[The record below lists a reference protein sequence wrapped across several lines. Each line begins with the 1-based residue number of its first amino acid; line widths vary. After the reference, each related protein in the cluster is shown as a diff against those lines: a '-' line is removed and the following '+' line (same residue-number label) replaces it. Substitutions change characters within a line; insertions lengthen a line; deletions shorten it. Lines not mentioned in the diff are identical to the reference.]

1 MRNSRCDLLSNCYC
15 LFPCPVAVLL
25 PGRLR

>member
-1 MRNSRCDLLSNCYC
+1 MRNSRCDLLSNCHC